1 VLEISGDDMRKV
13 FDVNLMEVWN
23 CYTLAAKQMISQRP
37 VPKGSTGYEILGAAS
52 IVASKSSPMLSWCS
66 ASKWAVRIFTQVF
79 DMEMAR
85 HSITVDAYAP
95 GIAGTATWG
104 LVDEKLGQIE
114 GRTKS
119 ASLVKYSKE
128 MDDSFRQSQLS
139 RRCFEIGRRLS
150 LL

>member
-1 VLEISGDDMRKV
+1 MRKV

-52 IVASKSSPMLSWCS
+52 IVASKSSPMLSRCS

-95 GIAGTATWG
+95 GIAGMATWG
-104 LVDEKLGQIE
+104 E

-128 MDDSFRQSQLS
+128 MDDSFSQSQRS
-139 RRCFEIGRRLS
+139 RRCFKIGRRLS